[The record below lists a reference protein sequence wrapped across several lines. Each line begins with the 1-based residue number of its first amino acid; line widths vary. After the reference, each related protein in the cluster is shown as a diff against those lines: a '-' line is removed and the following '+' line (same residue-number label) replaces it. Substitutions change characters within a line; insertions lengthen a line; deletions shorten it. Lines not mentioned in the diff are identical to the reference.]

1 MKKFFIILI
10 LIVAWMASINAQKYA
25 KKGVIEIAGSVGFT
39 SETDV
44 FDGKTDDN
52 STTSISFMP
61 RAGYFV
67 IDGLG
72 LFIAPYFQSTSYDKE
87 SQSMF
92 AAFFAPLYA
101 FDLKSNVY
109 PFIGGLIGYN
119 TATLDDGNNEITLSG
134 IGYGALGGIA
144 VQIGKNALLNFG
156 LQYLMLTTNPENWEG
171 DRIGNN
177 QFALEAGFSVF
188 FGK

>member
-1 MKKFFIILI
+1 MFNYKDSK
-10 LIVAWMASINAQKYA
+10 
-25 KKGVIEIAGSVGFT
+25 SV
-39 SETDV
+39 
-44 FDGKTDDN
+44 
-52 STTSISFMP
+52 
-61 RAGYFV
+61 
-67 IDGLG
+67 
-72 LFIAPYFQSTSYDKE
+72 
-87 SQSMF
+87 F
-92 AAFFAPLYA
+92 AAFLQLFTL

-109 PFIGGLIGYN
+109 LDIGGMIRYN
-119 TATLDDGNNEITLSG
+119 TATLDNDYNEITLSG
-134 IGYGALGGIA
+134 IRYGALARIV